1 MVRALAC
8 LWYAHELRATRHRV
22 DACAGVLRGVR
33 FDQIQAS
40 LALSLETSFG
50 NPFCLPYLVDD
61 PTDAPEHGLVVA
73 LDHEAQRH
81 DVELLVIESAE
92 GNAYHLG
99 EQGQRLTDARRH
111 ALTARTQPP
120 WQRFQMSRGFIRQPS
135 LAPCQPMLWADS
147 DVKAGIYDRGAK
159 G

>member
-1 MVRALAC
+1 MVRALGC
-8 LWYAHELRATRHRV
+8 FWYAYEIRATRHRV
-22 DACAGVLRGVR
+22 DACAGVLRPVR
-33 FDQIQAS
+33 FDQLQAS
-40 LALSLETSFG
+40 LTLSLETSFG
-50 NPFCLPYLVDD
+50 NPFSLPNLVDD
-61 PTDAPEHGLVVA
+61 PSDAPEHWLVVA

-92 GNAYHLG
+92 WNACHLG

-111 ALTARTQPP
+111 ALTARIQPP
-120 WQRFQMSRGFIRQPS
+120 WQRFQMSGGFIRRPFPG
-135 LAPCQPMLWADS
+135 AMPAVLWAGS